1 MWQALREELF
11 PKGLEVV
18 TVALDLKG
26 VVSAGRWIDAAN
38 ATHPSLIDQAHQVGE
53 LFGIVNVP
61 SGVWI
66 EEEGM
71 IVRPPEPAFPAR
83 PGFLAN
89 RPLPDGIDAY
99 QAEVLREARRI
110 RIEPEKYVAG
120 LRDWVEVGKQSRF
133 ALTPEE
139 VVRRSGDRDTDRS
152 LAAAHFELAQHLWRS
167 GREATAVPHFRA
179 ARRLQLGN
187 WTYKRQAWVLAHR
200 FQAPS
205 DLFEGDWLSDV
216 RAIGAENY
224 YPALDM

>member
-18 TVALDLKG
+18 TVALDLRG
-26 VVSAGRWIDAAN
+26 TVSAGRWIDAAN
-38 ATHPSLIDQAHQVGE
+38 PTHPSLIDQAHQVDE

-61 SGVWI
+61 AGVWI
-66 EEEGM
+66 DEEG
-71 IVRPPEPAFPAR
+71 IVVRPPEPAFPAR
-83 PGFLAN
+83 PGFLAR
-89 RPLPDGIDAY
+89 RPPPEGMDAY

-110 RIEPEKYVAG
+110 RIEPEKYVSG

-133 ALTPEE
+133 ALAPED
-139 VVRRSGDRDTDRS
+139 VVRRSGERDTDRS
-152 LAAAHFELAQHLWRS
+152 LAAAHFELAQYLWRS
-167 GREATAVPHFRA
+167 GREADAVPHFRA
-179 ARRLQLGN
+179 ARRLQPGN

-205 DLFEGDWLSDV
+205 ELFEGDWLSDI

>member
-38 ATHPSLIDQAHQVGE
+38 PTHPSLIDQAHQVDD

-61 SGVWI
+61 AGVWI
-66 EEEGM
+66 DEEGI

-167 GREATAVPHFRA
+167 GREAKAVPHFRA
-179 ARRLQLGN
+179 ARRLQPGN

>member
-26 VVSAGRWIDAAN
+26 VMSAGRWIDAAHP
-38 ATHPSLIDQAHQVGE
+38 THPSLIDQAHQMDDV
-53 LFGIVNVP
+53 FGIVNVP
-61 SGVWI
+61 AGVWI

-110 RIEPEKYVAG
+110 RIEPEKYVSG
-120 LRDWVEVGKQSRF
+120 LRDWVEKGNQSRF

-139 VVRRSGDRDTDRS
+139 VVRRSGERDTDRS

-167 GREATAVPHFRA
+167 GREAEAVPHFRA
-179 ARRLQLGN
+179 ARRLQPGN